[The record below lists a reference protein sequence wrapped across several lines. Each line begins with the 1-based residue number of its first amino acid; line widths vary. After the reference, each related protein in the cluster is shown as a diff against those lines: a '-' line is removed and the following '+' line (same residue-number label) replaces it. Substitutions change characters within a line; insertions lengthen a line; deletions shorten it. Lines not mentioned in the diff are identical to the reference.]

1 MNKFVSGLI
10 QFYKRNEKL
19 FERQLLKWQLKFTE
33 KEVQREGRTREMIA
47 RNHSALEQVIGR
59 DTLIFPNE

>member
-19 FERQLLKWQLKFTE
+19 FERQLTKWQMKFTD
-33 KEVQREGRTREMIA
+33 KEVERESKTREMVA
-47 RNHSALEQVIGR
+47 KNHAVIER
-59 DTLIFPNE
+59 VISRESN